1 MSLSEAAALAPGV
14 ADPYRI
20 KFVRR
25 LPGSLDELRGPMHG
39 VVELPLTVAWSG
51 LRSFDLDR
59 PRLRISLYRT
69 VLSEGMREDLCRFL
83 DADLLIE
90 LWPTLRTLIGTA
102 VRDAGEGAFPELRE
116 ASRTTAA

>member
-1 MSLSEAAALAPGV
+1 MSLPEAVALAPGV
-14 ADPYRI
+14 AEPYRI

-25 LPGSLDELRGPMHG
+25 LPGSLDELRGPVHG

-59 PRLRISLYRT
+59 PRLRMSLYRT

-83 DADLLIE
+83 NADLLIE

-102 VRDAGEGAFPELRE
+102 VRDAWEGAFPELRE
-116 ASRTTAA
+116 AGQATAA

>member
-25 LPGSLDELRGPMHG
+25 LPGSLDELCGPVHG

-59 PRLRISLYRT
+59 PRLRMSLYRT

-102 VRDAGEGAFPELRE
+102 VRDAWESAFPELRE
-116 ASRTTAA
+116 AGRATAA

>member
-25 LPGSLDELRGPMHG
+25 LPGSLDELRGPVHG

-59 PRLRISLYRT
+59 PRLRMGLYRT

-102 VRDAGEGAFPELRE
+102 VRDAWEGAFPELRE
-116 ASRTTAA
+116 AGRATAA